1 LFWFCP
7 GSASISTRAPPSGIE
22 VADSVNWIETVYVVC
37 DGGVCDADSTASVD
51 RGCSCL
57 ALLAVPLIPL
67 STSPGW
73 PPRPPS
79 SPTRPSLPFPLRSS
93 LVVRLFLRVK
103 WRSST
108 STGVLGLLGASMLLK
123 SVHESDGSASRTTSR
138 RKNGRVV
145 DDKLP
150 SAGHGF
156 QKQKNVH
163 STLWRQL

>member
-1 LFWFCP
+1 MH
-7 GSASISTRAPPSGIE
+7 I
-22 VADSVNWIETVYVVC
+22 VC
-37 DGGVCDADSTASVD
+37 DGGVCDGGVCDIDSTASVD
-51 RGCSCL
+51 RVCSCP
-57 ALLAVPLIPL
+57 ALLAIPL
-67 STSPGW
+67 MPLRTSPGW

-93 LVVRLFLRVK
+93 LAVKLLLRVK

-123 SVHESDGSASRTTSR
+123 NVHESDGSASRTTSC

-150 SAGHGF
+150 NAKHGF
-156 QKQKNVH
+156 QKQRNVH